1 LFYLLLSLGTFT
13 CVFKD
18 KKVIQEVTKQQKPRF
33 FFILGLLMEESG
45 SRSVQIITD
54 PDLGPEG
61 PKKYVSG
68 SGSGSGTLVKTLENT
83 K

>member
-1 LFYLLLSLGTFT
+1 MEGLGT
-13 CVFKD
+13 
-18 KKVIQEVTKQQKPRF
+18 I
-33 FFILGLLMEESG
+33 
-45 SRSVQIITD
+45 SVQIITD
-54 PDLGPEG
+54 PDLDPEG